1 MTISAGQAILK
12 ADLDSSFHVV
22 DGYGDVAAA
31 RKFTVQR
38 NLFVD
43 APAAAPAGELTLL
56 FTPNDNE
63 EFRALILDASVALGA
78 SEDLKVTLSVFGSSV
93 AENAVALFLLDETPE
108 VTLTTGQTRNS
119 RLDDSDDDDRLF
131 LLAGVTYRLQL
142 EVVQGTPLQ
151 VTAILKTRTRPR
163 RA

>member
-1 MTISAGQAILK
+1 MTIGSGNDILK
-12 ADLDSSFHVV
+12 ADLDNVFHVV
-22 DGYGDVAAA
+22 DGYGALAAA

-43 APAAAPAGELTLL
+43 GPAAAPAGELTLL

-63 EFRALILDASVALGA
+63 EFRALIIDASAVLGA
-78 SEDLKVTLSVFGSSV
+78 SEDVTATLSVFGSEITESS
-93 AENAVALFLLDETPE
+93 VALFLLDEEPT
-108 VTLTTGQTRNS
+108 VSMTTGQQRVS
-119 RLDDSDDDDRLF
+119 RLDDDEDDDRLF

-142 EVVQGTPLQ
+142 TVDQGTPDQ
-151 VTAILKTRTRPR
+151 VSVILKTRTLPR